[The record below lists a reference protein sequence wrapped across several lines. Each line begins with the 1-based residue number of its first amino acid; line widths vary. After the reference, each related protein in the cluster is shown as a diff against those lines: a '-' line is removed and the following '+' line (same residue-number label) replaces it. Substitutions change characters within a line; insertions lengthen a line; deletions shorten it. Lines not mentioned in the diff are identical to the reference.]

1 MTIETKQRQNCDVI
15 VIFPIDGQFGAIRTP
30 DSEHIV
36 CKTYIF
42 ISSNLILKKL
52 KTKNLTEKHSSYD
65 IALNKGTMIAK
76 NDDYEKILTSAK
88 LRGPWH

>member
-1 MTIETKQRQNCDVI
+1 MSANCDVI
-15 VIFPIDGQFGAIRTP
+15 IIFPIYGQFGAIRTP

-36 CKTYIF
+36 CKTYIL

-52 KTKNLTEKHSSYD
+52 KTKNLQHSSHN
-65 IALNKGTMIAK
+65 IASNKGTMIAK
-76 NDDYEKILTSAK
+76 NGDYEKILTSAK